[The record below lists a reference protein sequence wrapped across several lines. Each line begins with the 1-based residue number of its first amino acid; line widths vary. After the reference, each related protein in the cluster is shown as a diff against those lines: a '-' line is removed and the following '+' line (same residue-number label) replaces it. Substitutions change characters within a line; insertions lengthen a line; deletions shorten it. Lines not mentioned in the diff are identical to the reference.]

1 MFWVVGNVVYFL
13 ISLHRTS
20 TQIGFVHNSLART
33 NPTRTFIENF
43 GWNDH
48 TRCLGGSGVVADRI
62 SKRRHCRQLC
72 GRLAWILSDYNC
84 TLNTSLGPF
93 HGTRSSTLCGIT
105 RWIRGARLYHGL
117 PSLVGTNHFM
127 PSCFRSRLL
136 SIMLGEPLVPEL
148 HTSMKDVE
156 IAFSSRDLGAFVH
169 RCIKIYLQTIPLRHL
184 NLLWF
189 LKII

>member
-48 TRCLGGSGVVADRI
+48 TRCLGVSGVVADHI
-62 SKRRHCRQLC
+62 SKRRHCRQVC

-105 RWIRGARLYHGL
+105 RWIRGARLHHGL
-117 PSLVGTNHFM
+117 PSSSGPIILCLLVSGHACCQLCWGNHW
-127 PSCFRSRLL
+127 CRSYKPQWR
-136 SIMLGEPLVPEL
+136 M
-148 HTSMKDVE
+148 
-156 IAFSSRDLGAFVH
+156 
-169 RCIKIYLQTIPLRHL
+169 
-184 NLLWF
+184 
-189 LKII
+189 